1 MLAVQTDGDVQMLS
15 CGREFRDT
23 RKINSFLP
31 AFTCTGSYNRNHK
44 RACRFRIYVQSSLQ
58 AVYFYIIFFFKNI
71 LDQRKA
77 YCGQKCKKGIILYY
91 QQNKDKQ
98 PGIEKSKMKRPITVG
113 QDQILKSLGFM
124 VDLITNHFSLLN

>member
-1 MLAVQTDGDVQMLS
+1 MKTDQYHEDQTSTLTFLTYNYPDAGCTNRRRRADVS

-23 RKINSFLP
+23 RNINSFLP

-58 AVYFYIIFFFKNI
+58 AVNFCIIFFFKNI

-91 QQNKDKQ
+91 QQNKNKQ

-113 QDQILKSLGFM
+113 
-124 VDLITNHFSLLN
+124 